1 MMCQYLAHSLALCV
15 LYYVVLLKYPVST
28 RRRNVFI
35 LYIVIIVFYL
45 KVELII
51 NGNKQEFMIIKEL
64 FEGPEWGL
72 L

>member
-1 MMCQYLAHSLALCV
+1 MGTICTSFCFLAKPVRLSV
-15 LYYVVLLKYPVST
+15 GLLNCLIKSGDCYKLKAVS
-28 RRRNVFI
+28 F

-51 NGNKQEFMIIKEL
+51 NGNNRL
-64 FEGPEWGL
+64 TSDL